1 MGLIFYLSSLSAPPG
16 QDLFAGQD
24 KAEHFFLYLILGILL
39 LRALRSNPAVWSA
52 ALGFAYATTDEIHQA
67 FVSARSADVLDI
79 LVDFAGVAAG
89 IALIALVRRR
99 ARRPAKG

>member
-16 QDLFAGQD
+16 QDLFPEQD

-39 LRALRSNPAVWSA
+39 LRALRSNPAAWSA
-52 ALGFAYATTDEIHQA
+52 TLGFAYAITDEIHQA

-89 IALIALVRRR
+89 IALIMRFRRR